1 MWLNQKTDCNSI
13 NSNIIDV
20 STLPVLLDFSAK
32 YYIFCPNIGL
42 TVSKDWLPLYV
53 TTSTE
58 ILWPNIF
65 VFNRIFEFLANYW
78 ILQSTTWFFLLNIGL
93 IESKDWLQQYQQ
105 QYDRC
110 FNSVNLTWQWG
121 SLIPG
126 GENKRKWTNLSTT
139 IFSAS
144 YPAITHT
151 RLQGCKFLAVEI
163 FFLFFKN
170 WFVCELIWS

>member
-1 MWLNQKTDCNSI
+1 MFQLCQYYWIFRPNIIFFAQISDWLYQKTDCLSMWQRQQKFCGQIFSFLTEYLNFWL
-13 NSNIIDV
+13 IIGF
-20 STLPVLLDFSAK
+20 FSQ
-32 YYIFCPNIGL
+32 L
-42 TVSKDWLPLYV
+42 HD
-53 TTSTE
+53 
-58 ILWPNIF
+58 
-65 VFNRIFEFLANYW
+65 
-78 ILQSTTWFFLLNIGL
+78 FFLLNIGL
-93 IESKDWLQQYQQ
+93 IESKDWLQQYQK

-126 GENKRKWTNLSTT
+126 GENKRKWTNRWLYLSTT

-151 RLQGCKFLAVEI
+151 RLQGCKLLAVEI
-163 FFLFFKN
+163 FFLFFKK